1 MLHLFRFGMAL
12 RRMRPSVGSIPVRS
26 MRSFASVKPEYKTQ
40 VKELESSLQLSISRY
55 FDVALVAKKKKVE
68 TKNIPQMKMR
78 RKSNRE

>member
-40 VKELESSLQLSISRY
+40 VKELESSLQLSISWY
-55 FDVALVAKKKKVE
+55 FDVALVAKKK
-68 TKNIPQMKMR
+68 MKKQR
-78 RKSNRE
+78 TFPK